1 MRAGNGAD
9 VVDLEQP
16 PGSISPHDGH
26 ERLGTFRQRVTL
38 GAELRERGVGVHV
51 SELSRHARA
60 AGNHCS
66 RLALSPLAGHDPRPM
81 QP

>member
-1 MRAGNGAD
+1 MRAGIGAD
-9 VVDLEQP
+9 LVDLEQP
-16 PGSISPHDGH
+16 PGSISPRGGH
-26 ERLGTFRQRVTL
+26 ERLGTFLQFVTL
-38 GAELRERGVGVHV
+38 VRRIRERGVGVHV
-51 SELSRHARA
+51 SA